1 MFEQDTIIAVCSAV
15 ISAITTIFVT
25 KAKSNKE
32 KDVTT
37 LTTEAERISIYM
49 ENINEL
55 LEVYQKQIDDL
66 RDEIKNLTLENRK
79 LRTTNQKLVAQI
91 AQLNAKINNLEKVKN
106 SNKQSNEK

>member
-1 MFEQDTIIAVCSAV
+1 MFEQDAIIAVCSAM

-25 KAKSNKE
+25 KLKSNKE

-66 RDEIKNLTLENRK
+66 REEIKSLTLENRK
-79 LRTTNQKLVAQI
+79 LRTTNQKLVSQI
-91 AQLNAKINNLEKVKN
+91 AQLNAKINNLEKIKK
-106 SNKQSNEK
+106 SKEDEK

>member
-1 MFEQDTIIAVCSAV
+1 MLEQDTIIAVVSAA
-15 ISAITTIFVT
+15 ISAITTVFVT
-25 KAKSNKE
+25 RLKSSKE

-91 AQLNAKINNLEKVKN
+91 AQLNAKINNLKKDDATN
-106 SNKQSNEK
+106 